1 MNIRNLSILFLCS
14 AVPVLNACSSGNGQM
29 EVTVV
34 DRPDISQTNV
44 NYVSDRAPLR
54 PLNFIKLPVGDVQPE
69 GWVRKYL
76 ELQRDGLTGHLG
88 EISAWL
94 EKEGNAWLSDG
105 GDHGWEEVPY
115 WLKGYGN
122 LAYIL
127 NDEDMINETRVWI
140 EGTMASVRPDGFF
153 GPENIRDGKRELWA
167 QMIMLWCLQSYYEY
181 SGDERVIDLMR
192 GYFKWQLTVPDGE
205 LAEKIHRNT
214 ADWTRSSSLPNWH
227 NVNIAQCFR
236 EPAEYYMLT
245 GDSTMLHASY
255 NVHDLIRRTFGQ
267 VPGGMFGSDENARL
281 GYIDPRQGVETCGIV
296 EQMASDEIM
305 LRMTGDPFWAEHCE
319 EVAFNTYPAAVM
331 PDFKALRYITS
342 PNHVVSDSENH
353 YPGIANAG
361 PFLSMNPFSSRCCQH
376 NHAFGW
382 PYFAEHLIL
391 ATPDNG
397 VAAAMYSA
405 CRATV
410 KVSDG
415 HEVIL
420 HEETHYP
427 FDGTVCFTLGTES
440 EVSFPMYFRIPSWAE
455 NAVVTVNG
463 KHAGKAVPGK
473 YVKIDRLWKD
483 GDKVMLEFPMS
494 FRMHTWQTN
503 KNSVS
508 VYYGPLTLSLKIDE
522 KYVQRN
528 SAETAIWDSK
538 WQKDADPSKW
548 PTTEIY
554 PDSPWNYALVLSG
567 SGNPLAGIEV
577 VRKEWP
583 QDDFPFALES
593 VPLEFKATGRRI
605 PSWTTDDTGLCAVL
619 PDEGVKTGPD
629 EQVTLVPMGA
639 ARLRISAFPNVT
651 D

>member
-1 MNIRNLSILFLCS
+1 
-14 AVPVLNACSSGNGQM
+14 
-29 EVTVV
+29 
-34 DRPDISQTNV
+34 
-44 NYVSDRAPLR
+44 
-54 PLNFIKLPVGDVQPE
+54 
-69 GWVRKYL
+69 
-76 ELQRDGLTGHLG
+76 
-88 EISAWL
+88 
-94 EKEGNAWLSDG
+94 
-105 GDHGWEEVPY
+105 
-115 WLKGYGN
+115 
-122 LAYIL
+122 
-127 NDEDMINETRVWI
+127 
-140 EGTMASVRPDGFF
+140 
-153 GPENIRDGKRELWA
+153 
-167 QMIMLWCLQSYYEY
+167 
-181 SGDERVIDLMR
+181 
-192 GYFKWQLTVPDGE
+192 
-205 LAEKIHRNT
+205 
-214 ADWTRSSSLPNWH
+214 
-227 NVNIAQCFR
+227 
-236 EPAEYYMLT
+236 
-245 GDSTMLHASY
+245 
-255 NVHDLIRRTFGQ
+255 
-267 VPGGMFGSDENARL
+267 
-281 GYIDPRQGVETCGIV
+281 
-296 EQMASDEIM
+296 MASDEIM